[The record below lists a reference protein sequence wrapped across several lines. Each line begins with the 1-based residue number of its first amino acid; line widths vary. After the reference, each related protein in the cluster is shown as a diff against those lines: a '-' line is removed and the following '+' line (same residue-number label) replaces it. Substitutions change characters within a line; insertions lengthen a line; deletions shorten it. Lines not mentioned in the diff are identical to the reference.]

1 MAFRLERFYQNQGA
15 GFYQNQGAGRPIDS
29 QSRPTPV
36 QNIEQNRE
44 NQYRE
49 LSNGTQKVRSIN
61 SKTKAIEDEEVEET
75 IFDKIINDKPST
87 KKLREILKDHIEE
100 LEEINDNR

>member
-15 GFYQNQGAGRPIDS
+15 GLYQNQGAGRPIDS

-36 QNIEQNRE
+36 QNIEQIRD
-44 NQYRE
+44 NQSRE
-49 LSNGTQKVRSIN
+49 LSNGTQKVRSI
-61 SKTKAIEDEEVEET
+61 KTKAIEDEEVEET

-87 KKLREILKDHIEE
+87 KKLREILKEHIEE